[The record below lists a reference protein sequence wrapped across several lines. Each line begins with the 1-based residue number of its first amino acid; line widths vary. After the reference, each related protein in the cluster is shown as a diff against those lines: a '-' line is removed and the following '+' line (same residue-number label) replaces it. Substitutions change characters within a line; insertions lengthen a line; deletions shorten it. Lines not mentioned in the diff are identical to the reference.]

1 MGKVNF
7 LPENVINKIAAGEV
21 VESPSSVLKELI
33 ENSIDAKS
41 KKIEVNIENSGK
53 KLIYVKDDGEGIE
66 PDDIEKIFERYST
79 SKIKSIQ
86 DLYNIKTL
94 GFRGEALYS
103 IGNVS
108 DVILKSKTKNN
119 QIGKEIHIR
128 GGKKLSIKDCGMSE
142 GTIVEVRE
150 LFFNTPARK
159 KFLKSDITE
168 FRKLIN
174 VFIPYTI
181 SFFKVSFVFKNEGN
195 NLINL
200 LVSENRFKRFCEAL
214 NIEEKF
220 LIYIKENDENFEI
233 EGIIGDVNLK
243 RSQKDMQFIFVN
255 DRPVYNYSL
264 SSSINNFYRS
274 FFSSDFFPVFA
285 VFLKIPYQD
294 IDVNVHPTKR
304 EVKIKNEYEI
314 SRKIIELIKDKIKTG
329 ETKNLLIEKKY
340 KTKEEIEIQS
350 EIKEETKIL
359 FENKKEIEQ
368 IFEGEVKKHGLIEKL
383 QMAEFVGIFKNKYLI
398 FEFYDLLFFIDQH
411 AAVERIN
418 YERFLYEIEN
428 GKINIQHLLT
438 PLIINLNYEE
448 MSVYEKVEK
457 IIEKYGFLTTKWS
470 ENKIAIHGYP
480 SLIKDI
486 EFSVRNLLLEKDIEK
501 YDKESVAK
509 RACRISVMAGEK
521 LTESQAK
528 YIKEKLIE
536 CKNPFVCPHG
546 RPIVIEI
553 SERFLDSQF
562 LR

>member
-1 MGKVNF
+1 
-7 LPENVINKIAAGEV
+7 
-21 VESPSSVLKELI
+21 
-33 ENSIDAKS
+33 
-41 KKIEVNIENSGK
+41 
-53 KLIYVKDDGEGIE
+53 
-66 PDDIEKIFERYST
+66 KIFERYST
-79 SKIKSIQ
+79 SKIKNIE

-150 LFFNTPARK
+150 LFFNTPVRK

-195 NLINL
+195 NLINVL
-200 LVSENRFKRFCEAL
+200 FSENRFKRFCEVL

-233 EGIIGDVNLK
+233 EAIIGDVNLK
-243 RSQKDMQFIFVN
+243 RGQKDMQFIFVN
-255 DRPVYNYSL
+255 DRPVYNYSIL
-264 SSSINNFYRS
+264 SSINNFYQS

-285 VFLKIPYQD
+285 IFLKIPYKD

-304 EVKIKNEYEI
+304 EVKIKNENEM
-314 SRKIIELIKDKIKTG
+314 SKKIIELIKDKIKTG
-329 ETKNLLIEKKY
+329 ETKKVLIEKKY
-340 KTKEEIEIQS
+340 KTKEEIESQS
-350 EIKEETKIL
+350 GIKEETKIL
-359 FENKKEIEQ
+359 FETKKEIEQ
-368 IFEGEVKKHGLIEKL
+368 IFEEEVKKHGLIEKL

-398 FEFYDLLFFIDQH
+398 FEFGDLLFFIDQH

-521 LTESQAK
+521 LTEKEAK
-528 YIKEKLIE
+528 YIIEKLIE